1 MFFWYKSTIN
11 LKYGSGAY
19 MKNLLK
25 HKKAVLIAII
35 TGTLFSVIFYTFAW
49 YEMVRQS
56 HVREIQ
62 ATELF
67 AIYDNELNSLV
78 YSNIYLMKGF
88 IAYMHTKDDLEDAN
102 IYTFMDNLLNSQM
115 HIINNVGILKDT
127 TIVWNYPY
135 ESNKG
140 TIGIDLAKNDAQE
153 TYVNLVKSTLRP
165 IFQGPVNLVQGGTGY
180 ILRYPILDVD
190 KRYWGQASIILKED
204 VFINAIKTF
213 EEQLGVKSIITSN
226 GSLIHGAEI
235 QGANDIYWFELN
247 ENLFIWRV
255 GIKLNDGYGSNNF
268 IRIALFIVTLIVLLI
283 FSASTFFV
291 VRANEV
297 IKHESIHDHLTGLRN
312 RNSLDETMQ
321 QVFSA
326 ADRNSHKVGI
336 LLIDLNKFKEI
347 NDTHGHAVGDE
358 VLRVTAQRLKLAAR
372 LSEMIFRVGGD
383 EFLVVVPVIE
393 NEDNLQKVIERL
405 RSHLTFKLD
414 LSGYNIT
421 VTASIGSA
429 MYNKDGCDFDTLFQ
443 IADKRM
449 YAEKNQSI
457 M

>member
-1 MFFWYKSTIN
+1 
-11 LKYGSGAY
+11 
-19 MKNLLK
+19 MKNFLK
-25 HKKAVLIAII
+25 HKKAILIAVI
-35 TGTLFSVIFYTFAW
+35 TGTLFSAIFYTFAW
-49 YEMVRQS
+49 YEIARQS
-56 HVREIQ
+56 QARAIQ

-67 AIYDNELNSLV
+67 AIYDYELNTLV

-88 IAYMHTKDDLEDAN
+88 VAYMHTNDDFEDAN

-140 TIGIDLAKNDAQE
+140 TIGIDLAKNEAQK

-165 IFQGPVNLVQGGTGY
+165 IFQGPVNLIQGGSGY
-180 ILRYPILDVD
+180 ILRYPILDLD
-190 KRYWGQASIILKED
+190 KRYWGQASIILKKD
-204 VFINAIKTF
+204 IFINAIKTF
-213 EEQLGVKSIITSN
+213 EERLGVKSIITSN
-226 GSLIHGAEI
+226 GSVIHGAEI
-235 QGANDIYWFELN
+235 QGTNDIYWFELN
-247 ENLFIWRV
+247 ENLFTWRV
-255 GIKLNDGYGSNNF
+255 GIRLNDSYGSDYF
-268 IRIALFIVTLIVLLI
+268 KTIALFFVTFIVLLT

-297 IKHESIHDHLTGLRN
+297 IKHESIHDHLTGLKN

-326 ADRNSHKVGI
+326 ADRNGHIVGI

-347 NDTHGHAVGDE
+347 NDTHGHAAGDE

-393 NEDNLQKVIERL
+393 NEDNLLKVIDRL
-405 RSHLTFKLD
+405 RSHLTFKLEV
-414 LSGYNIT
+414 SGYTIT
-421 VTASIGSA
+421 ISASIGSA
-429 MYNKDGCDFDTLFQ
+429 IYSKDGCDFDTLFQ